1 MRKILSAIL
10 AVAMTFTLIIASAPK
25 LAIASTDLSG
35 TYIIK
40 NVTAGVCVGAA
51 SYVAN
56 QPVRSQTLSV
66 LTDQKWIFE
75 LQSSG
80 YYTIKLSSAPNL
92 YLTVQNNSATSG
104 ASVILSTYTGGN
116 GQLWSLAGL
125 NSGYRIIPKCAPSYV
140 MSPPVGTAPYDSCAL
155 VTAPYRADGYDY
167 ELWQLKPIGHTLT
180 LVVDHDD
187 AYSERYSSTYNSRI
201 NDCINLLN
209 YRLVVDAGIHIQRI
223 TTSYDTDIYADSCTS
238 SDNYNDAC
246 SCGTC
251 RNSTATSLQS
261 YHQTNINNVL
271 YRITNNSTADIRAV
285 FTGYEMCEQ
294 GHLTHI
300 DNLSENDVFYRVW
313 KTRDVA
319 LIKDFKPDF
328 GHDAVAFAC
337 AILELYGLEVHM
349 NASGQQNNNCIFGLN
364 ANTAA
369 VRDSC
374 TICAGCLSALQQLAD
389 EY

>member
-1 MRKILSAIL
+1 MKKWFSAIMAIAM
-10 AVAMTFTLIIASAPK
+10 AVTLIVATPPTPVKA
-25 LAIASTDLSG
+25 TDFSG

-40 NVTAGVCVGAA
+40 NVTAGVCVDAA

-140 MSPPVGTAPYDSCAL
+140 LSPPVGTAPYNSCAL

-201 NDCINLLN
+201 SDCINLLN
-209 YRLVVDAGIHIQRI
+209 YRLIVDAGIHIQRI
-223 TTSYDTDIYADSCTS
+223 TTSYDTGIYADSCTS

-251 RNSTATSLQS
+251 ANSTATSLQS
-261 YHQTNINNVL
+261 YHHTNINNVL

-300 DNLSENDVFYRVW
+300 DNLSNSDVFYRVW

-319 LIKDFKPDF
+319 LIKDFKTDF

-337 AILELYGLEVHM
+337 AILELYGLSVHDSETGTY
-349 NASGQQNNNCIFGLN
+349 NANCIFGSN
-364 ANTAA
+364 AQGSI

-374 TICAGCLSALQQLAD
+374 IICAGCIADLIELAD